1 MTKFTLEQKL
11 AAVQEYHQ
19 GESSQR
25 SIANKIGANH
35 KYLQTWIAQY
45 EANGVRG

>member
-11 AAVQEYHQ
+11 AAVQEYLQ

-25 SIANKIGANH
+25 SIAKKIGANH
-35 KYLQTWIAQY
+35 KSLQTWIAQY